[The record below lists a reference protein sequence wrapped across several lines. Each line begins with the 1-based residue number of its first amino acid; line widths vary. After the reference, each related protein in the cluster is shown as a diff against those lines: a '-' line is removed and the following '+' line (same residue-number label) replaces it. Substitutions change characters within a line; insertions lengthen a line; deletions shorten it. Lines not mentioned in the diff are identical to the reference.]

1 MILNEQQ
8 IKAIERA
15 TSAERMTLISGS
27 AGTGKTTIIAEICNR
42 LEESEKRV
50 PVLCAFAGKAAA
62 RLREATKRNASTI
75 HRLLLYNGTAFQM
88 PVGDLRE
95 DTVIVDEASMLDAAL
110 LAEIIK
116 RTPKRL
122 VLVGD
127 QAQLPPV
134 GRGQPYHDLL
144 AIRPDMAV
152 NLTRCY
158 RATEAVFQAA
168 TAIRSGTCP
177 PSQLTT
183 HGERW
188 ALIHTG
194 DAAKTQEEVISW
206 VTDNAGD
213 WDWDTDV
220 VLVPRN
226 GESHEEPSTV
236 AGLNRAIAD
245 IVLPRD
251 WGREKWK
258 VGDRVINS
266 KNLPGKDVWNGTTG
280 SISAIDID
288 NGIWVKTDEPVQA
301 APGAGDDKMTD
312 RVLFSRSE
320 RNHLSLAYALTTHK
334 AQGSQYRRV
343 LVVCLQRDLHC
354 LLERSWIY
362 TSVTRA
368 KHAAVVC
375 GQSQAFR
382 DGIKR
387 VTEKHTVIQ
396 ELAQI
401 KSEQKH

>member
-42 LEESEKRV
+42 LEEAEKRV

-62 RLREATKRNASTI
+62 RLRGATKRNASTI
-75 HRLLLYNGTAFQM
+75 HRLLGYNGTAFQM
-88 PVGDLRE
+88 PVGDLRD

-110 LAEIIK
+110 LSEIIK

-134 GRGQPYHDLL
+134 GRGQPYHDML
-144 AIRPDMAV
+144 AIRPDLAV

-177 PSQLTT
+177 PAQLTT
-183 HGERW
+183 PGERW
-188 ALIHTG
+188 ALVHTG

-206 VTDNAGD
+206 ITDNASD

-266 KNLPGKDVWNGTTG
+266 KNLPEKDVWNGTTG

-301 APGAGDDKMTD
+301 SPGAGDDKMTD

-354 LLERSWIY
+354 LLDRSWIY
-362 TSVTRA
+362 TAVTRA

-396 ELAQI
+396 ELANTQG
-401 KSEQKH
+401 